1 MGRLIVLVVI
11 GLIAVAGFSAYRSSQ
26 RPATQAPHGGVTLF
40 SPMTYKQA
48 VESAKGKL
56 LLVDATATWC
66 GPCQMMERDTW
77 PDAALTSWVQ
87 DNAVAVQLDV
97 DQDAQSAKDLG
108 ITGMPT
114 VILLKDGKE
123 LGRLVGYAKPDALLS
138 WLQSKAG

>member
-26 RPATQAPHGGVTLF
+26 RSATQPPHGGVTLF

-48 VESAKGKL
+48 AESAKGKL

-87 DNAVAVQLDV
+87 DNAIAVQLDV

-123 LGRLVGYAKPDALLS
+123 LGRLVGYAKPDALLT